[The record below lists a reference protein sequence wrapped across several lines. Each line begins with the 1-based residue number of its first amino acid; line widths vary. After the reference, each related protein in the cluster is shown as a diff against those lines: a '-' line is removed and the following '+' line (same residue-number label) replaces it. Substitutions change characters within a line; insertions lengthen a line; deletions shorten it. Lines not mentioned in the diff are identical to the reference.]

1 MFLICKTQLYNYKQ
15 QKKNK
20 KYINIISNIIKTK
33 IQNIKIIKDNY
44 VDRIYINNIQSE
56 IYIQINNSSNKT
68 YIILNTSRDNIIFHN
83 QYKTLYNYNNY
94 LHNKSI
100 IHNFNNVYYK
110 YTYYNNK
117 KNKII
122 NKKYKN
128 KKYIIND
135 YGYRFSIIKCYYK
148 NRLIYNNKYY
158 YRLFYFYKYC
168 KIYYIY
174 KKNLNTGIFKTTFLY
189 FHFINNIFTTKYNLI
204 YIQL

>member
-15 QKKNK
+15 QKKYK

-33 IQNIKIIKDNY
+33 IQNIKIVKDNY
-44 VDRIYINNIQSE
+44 NRIYINNIQSE
-56 IYIQINNSSNKT
+56 IYIQNSFNSLNTT
-68 YIILNTSRDNIIFHN
+68 YIILNTLRDHIIFDK
-83 QYKTLYNYNNY
+83 QYKIIYNYNNY
-94 LHNKSI
+94 LNNKSI
-100 IHNFNNVYYK
+100 INNFNNVYYK

-135 YGYRFSIIKCYYK
+135 YGYGYRFSIIKCYYK
-148 NRLIYNNKYY
+148 NRLIYKNKFY

-174 KKNLNTGIFKTTFLY
+174 KRNLNTGIFKI
-189 FHFINNIFTTKYNLI
+189 HFINNIFTTKYNLV